1 MPFLPGAAHTCQLVL
16 LCLPAQQPRGPW
28 TTSTRSRCFWIPIT
42 ICRRLG
48 TEQTSRGICGMRH
61 RMSLGERPVLEGPP
75 HPASRGCSEWPAL
88 PHGALTKMALCPL
101 ALAPGLPPSIPPS
114 LPGPHCFRECPHPK
128 GEVPWSDSCPEPPWC
143 LGEYA
148 WRGRVEG
155 LGELVLPLWLTVVD
169 TSPDW
174 RVILRAEPSCIP
186 GSPRAD
192 SGSELG
198 TPCDPA
204 H

>member
-1 MPFLPGAAHTCQLVL
+1 MTVVRNH
-16 LCLPAQQPRGPW
+16 
-28 TTSTRSRCFWIPIT
+28 
-42 ICRRLG
+42 
-48 TEQTSRGICGMRH
+48 H
-61 RMSLGERPVLEGPP
+61 
-75 HPASRGCSEWPAL
+75 
-88 PHGALTKMALCPL
+88 
-101 ALAPGLPPSIPPS
+101 
-114 LPGPHCFRECPHPK
+114 
-128 GEVPWSDSCPEPPWC
+128 
-143 LGEYA
+143 GEYA

-192 SGSELG
+192 SGCELG